1 MLLIVLVTGSQFNL
15 SLKAIFI
22 EEMIKYQVV
31 EKTLCKTCAN
41 NVHLTL
47 CSCFVADPFL
57 NKTQAQMNT
66 VSSPR
71 VKAEYIN

>member
-1 MLLIVLVTGSQFNL
+1 
-15 SLKAIFI
+15 
-22 EEMIKYQVV
+22 MIKYQVV

-57 NKTQAQMNT
+57 NETKAQMNT

>member
-1 MLLIVLVTGSQFNL
+1 
-15 SLKAIFI
+15 
-22 EEMIKYQVV
+22 MIKYQVV

-41 NVHLTL
+41 NVHLAALTL
-47 CSCFVADPFL
+47 CSRFIAYPFFNETL
-57 NKTQAQMNT
+57 AQMNT